1 MSEWLRIRAR
11 QARSGWRL
19 LRTDGPRAVL
29 SRLTPRA
36 RQAYRHSPVHWRLTT
51 SSWDWSKVVLPA
63 EPDPLVSIIIPA
75 RDHWGVTLRCLR
87 SIARRTAGLKY
98 EVILVDDGSRDRTV
112 RADTIVPGLIRLAMA
127 RNVGFVG
134 ACQAGAQQ
142 ARGSFLMFLNND
154 TIVTDGWLDA
164 LLHAIRR
171 PGCGAAGSKLV
182 YPNGLL
188 QEAGS
193 IVWQNGDAYNYGRGE
208 DPDQSAFNYARPVDY
223 CSGAAL
229 MVRRDAFEQVGG
241 FDERFAPAY
250 WEDVDLAFKLREA
263 GWSVWFAPASVVC
276 HLEGRSSG
284 VDEARGLKRF
294 QAVNRHVFRE
304 KWAATLVEQLPAGS
318 ATAWRAC
325 SRNRRP
331 VVLIADHHV
340 PMHDKD
346 AGSLFMHRALMTLA
360 ADGYRVIFWPD
371 NMSRLPGYAEPL
383 EDLGVQIA
391 YGPLNL
397 EAFLDGLGEPV
408 DVGIA
413 YRAEIAT
420 KYLPAFR
427 LRVKALGYVA
437 VDLEAVREARRA
449 GRLGGAPAGVDRLW
463 SREAA
468 AVRIAHAAAVHSPVE
483 RMMLEQLVPGRPI
496 FELPLPAAAIAAS
509 DRPFADRQGFVFVGS
524 THPPNVDGISH
535 FVREIW
541 PGVRAALG
549 DVRLT
554 VVGEVCNR
562 VPELARAPGVS
573 LAGHVADLGGV
584 LASARVFVAPLRYG
598 AGIKG
603 KVLSAMQAGV
613 PVITSHVGAE
623 GIHIEHGR
631 SALIA
636 DNDAAFSA
644 LAVQAYTAPS
654 LWAGLRDE
662 ALAVV
667 THRHGDEPFERAVR
681 QFVEALLAV
690 SRTEPSKRRHLV
702 ATK

>member
-1 MSEWLRIRAR
+1 MSGWLRTRAR

-19 LRTDGPRAVL
+19 LRSDGPGAVW
-29 SRLTPRA
+29 SRLTLRT
-36 RQAYRHSPVHWRLTT
+36 RQAYRHSAIHWRLTT
-51 SSWDWSKVVLPA
+51 AAWDRSKVVLPA
-63 EPDPLVSIIIPA
+63 EPDPLVSLIIPA
-75 RDHWGVTLRCLR
+75 KDQWRVTLRCLR
-87 SIARRTAGLKY
+87 SIARRTPGVKY

-112 RADTIVPGLIRLAMA
+112 RADTLVPGLIRVGMA

-134 ACQAGAQQ
+134 ACQAGARQ
-142 ARGSFLMFLNND
+142 ARGSYLLFLNND

-164 LLHAIRR
+164 LLRAIRR
-171 PGCGAAGSKLV
+171 PGCGAVGSKLV

-193 IVWQNGDAYNYGRGE
+193 IVWQHGDAYNYGRGE

-241 FDERFAPAY
+241 FDERFSPAY
-250 WEDVDLAFKLREA
+250 WEDVDLAFKLRQA

-276 HLEGRSSG
+276 HVEGQSSG
-284 VDEARGLKRF
+284 VDETRGMKRF
-294 QAVNRHVFRE
+294 QAVNRQVFRE
-304 KWAATLVEQLPAGS
+304 KWGATLVEQLPAGS
-318 ATAWRAC
+318 VTAWRAC

-346 AGSLFMHRALMTLA
+346 AGSLFMYRALMSHA
-360 ADGYRVIFWPD
+360 ADGYRVVFWPD
-371 NMSRLPGYAEPL
+371 HMARLPGYAEPL

-391 YGPLNL
+391 YGPLQL
-397 EAFLDGLGEPV
+397 ESFLNNLGEPV

-413 YRAEIAT
+413 YRAEIAI

-427 LRVKALGYVA
+427 LRMKALGYIA
-437 VDLEAVREARRA
+437 VDLEAVREARRLERE
-449 GRLGGAPAGVDRLW
+449 GSAPAGVDQLW

-468 AVRIAHAAAVHSPVE
+468 AVRIAHAAGVHSPVE
-483 RMMLEQLVPGRPI
+483 RMLLEQLVPGRPI

-509 DRPFADRQGFVFVGS
+509 DRPFADRRGFVFVGS

-535 FVREIW
+535 FVTEIW
-541 PGVRAALG
+541 PSVRATLG
-549 DVRLT
+549 DVPLT
-554 VVGEVCNR
+554 VVGEVCSR
-562 VPELARAPGVS
+562 VRDLARVPGVS
-573 LAGHVADLGGV
+573 LAGHVADLDAV
-584 LASARVFVAPLRYG
+584 MASARVFVAPLRYG

-603 KVLSAMQAGV
+603 KVLSAMRAGV

-623 GIHIEHGR
+623 GIDVEHRR

-636 DNDAAFSA
+636 DDDRAFAA
-644 LAVQAYTAPS
+644 LAVEAYTSPA

-667 THRHGDEPFERAVR
+667 AHRHGDEPFERALR
-681 QFVEALLAV
+681 QFIDALLAV
-690 SRTEPSKRRHLV
+690 SRTEPSKRRALA